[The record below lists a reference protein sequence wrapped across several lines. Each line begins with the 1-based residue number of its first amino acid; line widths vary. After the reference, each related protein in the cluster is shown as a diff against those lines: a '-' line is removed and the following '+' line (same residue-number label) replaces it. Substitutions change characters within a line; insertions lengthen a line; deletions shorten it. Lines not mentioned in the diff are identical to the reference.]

1 MQPSELID
9 SLQWRYATKEFD
21 ASKKISADLWSV
33 IEDSLVLTPS
43 SFGLQP
49 WKFIVVTDEETKAK
63 LLPNSWNQRQVVDCS
78 HLVVLAAQAP
88 VTDKELDAFID
99 ATIEARKVDGESL
112 QFYRDMMGGFVAN
125 MNDEQLLGWAKN
137 QVYIALG
144 QLMATAAVL
153 KVDAC
158 PMEGITPAEYDKILG
173 LEGTGYFTTVACP
186 MGYRAD
192 SDKYATLA
200 KVRYAKEQLIER
212 V

>member
-88 VTDKELDAFID
+88 VTDKELDAFIE